1 MSGPDDPIVRTED
14 LTAYAE
20 GRLPA
25 GSGLRA
31 RVERHLRDHPEDA
44 KRVRQYRHQDAM
56 IREAFDPVAEE
67 RLPDHLLTGLSRPPR
82 ARWRRVAGIA
92 AALVIGIG
100 VGWTA
105 ARLVPESGGPPAL
118 HGFVERVGERID
130 GSPNIPVQSD
140 DTVDAIAS
148 DNGPNLDAI
157 GLELVGGARR
167 PGIEAGV
174 FRFDYRDTGG
184 NTIHLFVA
192 PDIAPASPTIHTRTV
207 DGRLLAYWHLGDSTW
222 VLGGEAGRDRLIDL
236 ARRIRETLDDLPR
249 RVQLDGPGFDRT
261 GDMIAVNPEAARSA
275 LPGEGNDDRG
285 LDSPDQRPLIPGNL

>member
-1 MSGPDDPIVRTED
+1 MPGPERSVRTED

-31 RVERHLRDHPEDA
+31 RVEQHLRDHPEDA
-44 KRVRQYRHQDAM
+44 KRVRQYRRQDAL
-56 IREAFDPVAEE
+56 IRAAFDTVTEE
-67 RLPDHLLTGLSRPPR
+67 PIPEHLLTGLSRTPR
-82 ARWRRVAGIA
+82 SRWRPVAAIA

-105 ARLVPESGGPPAL
+105 ARLVPESGGRPAL
-118 HGFVERVGERID
+118 YGFVERVGERINQA
-130 GSPNIPVQSD
+130 PNMPVQSD
-140 DTVDAIAS
+140 DTVEAIAGG
-148 DNGPNLDAI
+148 NGPNLNAV
-157 GLELVGGARR
+157 GLELIGGARR

-174 FRFDYRDTGG
+174 FRFDYRDTSG

-222 VLGGEAGRDRLIDL
+222 VLGGDVGGDRLIEL
-236 ARRIRETLDDLPR
+236 ARRIRETVDDLPR
-249 RVQLDGPGFDRT
+249 RVRLDTPGLDRT
-261 GDMIAVNPEAARSA
+261 DGMIAANPEAARSA
-275 LPGEGNDDRG
+275 LPGDRG
-285 LDSPDQRPLIPGNL
+285 DVRDLRGPDPQPLIPEKM